1 MLITND
7 TLKTIIIVLVSP
19 HPTIFFI
26 RLHPGNERDILEHIK
41 NSQMAQA
48 RKNYANDIVL
58 IKLNQQDGERRK
70 NRAILSET
78 F

>member
-1 MLITND
+1 MFF
-7 TLKTIIIVLVSP
+7 LVFFFSRP
-19 HPTIFFI
+19 HQ
-26 RLHPGNERDILEHIK
+26 GNERDILGHIK

-58 IKLNQQDGERRK
+58 IKLNQQDGERK
-70 NRAILSET
+70 KIVQ